1 MNYEQGKLLLKMLE
15 KAKDI
20 DFETIN
26 ILIENTA
33 PKSIINSGTIIK
45 TKENSMHFLD
55 SVFVNEVRL
64 ENKTIFFKTKWL
76 DKLTEEQITEKKKKK
91 ERSTERF
98 VMVLL
103 EEDKKK
109 LWNFF
114 STALKKEFHFL
125 KTRF

>member
-15 KAKDI
+15 KAKDL
-20 DFETIN
+20 DFEIIN

-76 DKLTEEQITEKKKKK
+76 DKLTEEQITEKRKKKK
-91 ERSTERF
+91 
-98 VMVLL
+98 
-103 EEDKKK
+103 D
-109 LWNFF
+109 
-114 STALKKEFHFL
+114 
-125 KTRF
+125 

>member
-1 MNYEQGKLLLKMLE
+1 MNYDQGKLLLKLLE
-15 KAKDI
+15 VGKDLH
-20 DFETIN
+20 FETIVP
-26 ILIENTA
+26 LIEKTA

-76 DKLTEEQITEKKKKK
+76 DTLTKEQITEKRKKR
-91 ERSTERF
+91 ESLTERF
-98 VMVLL
+98 VMVLI
-103 EEDKKK
+103 EEDKKR